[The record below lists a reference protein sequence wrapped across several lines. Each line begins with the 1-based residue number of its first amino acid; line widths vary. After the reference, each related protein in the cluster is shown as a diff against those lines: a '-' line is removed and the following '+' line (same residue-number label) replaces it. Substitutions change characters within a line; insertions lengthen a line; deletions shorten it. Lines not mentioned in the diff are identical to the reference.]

1 MSIVY
6 IILYTME
13 LAIPL
18 VALGGL
24 YIVSKQNKNEEQEE
38 GFVGYQELPNT
49 NLPDKNYPSEQP
61 ITTPEYSQTA
71 RLTVDNRYN
80 GSTYTDKYFKPN
92 SLDGSISLKES
103 ISLDNKS
110 APTVGAIEQ
119 ENLNTQG
126 EEFRSLTGETLNS
139 NNFRHNN
146 MVPFF
151 GGKNTARNVDI
162 NQESLLDNHLGKG
175 SQQIEKKERAPLFA
189 PNDNY
194 QWAYGAPNQNDFMMS
209 RVNASSKI
217 SNVLPFEQEKVG
229 PGLNK
234 GYGTEGSGGF
244 NSGMEDRQAWMP
256 KTVDELR
263 VKTHSKASG
272 VGLFGHEGPAVS
284 SIKEMGSI
292 GKMEKHRPERS
303 FELGHDRVM
312 TTTGIEK
319 GVTLRPIQ
327 EDRYTNRP
335 ETTASYTGGA
345 GANNEG
351 TFVDGEYMP
360 SKHIDLGSV
369 PLSVANAVGRGGAR
383 DGDYGIKSQVNYNN
397 NRSANHQTDYFG
409 AFSGAVGS
417 VVAPLL
423 DVLRPSRKENTI
435 GTLRP
440 YQNASTRVTQSY
452 VFNPADRP
460 ATTIRETTE
469 NSKFHMNAGN
479 STLDKGGYTVASV
492 QPIENN
498 RMNQSDFYYAGNA
511 SAGAGTKEARP
522 YDAEYRQHNNEIKS
536 STIKGRMVPG
546 NMSMMNN
553 NVNYT
558 TKDITTQLSNK
569 RAPLP
574 ERFQGPPSTDTMG
587 HLQGKLDLPSEIPN
601 NRNGNELLSSLKK
614 NPYALSITG

>member
-1 MSIVY
+1 
-6 IILYTME
+6 ME

-24 YIVSKQNKNEEQEE
+24 YIVSKQNKDENEDIEE
-38 GFVGYQELPNT
+38 GFISSNELPNVD
-49 NLPDKNYPSEQP
+49 LPNKNYPREYPVQ
-61 ITTPEYSQTA
+61 TPSYSRTEK
-71 RLTVDNRYN
+71 LTVDNKYD
-80 GSTYTDKYFKPN
+80 GSSYTDKYFKPN
-92 SLDGSISLKES
+92 PRNNLDGSVNSLE
-103 ISLDNKS
+103 NKNVTS
-110 APTVGAIEQ
+110 VNEIEKLNLQNQGLEFTSMTGAKV
-119 ENLNTQG
+119 
-126 EEFRSLTGETLNS
+126 
-139 NNFRHNN
+139 NNDYFRHNN

-151 GGKNTARNVDI
+151 GKKNTTPNI
-162 NQESLLDNHLGKG
+162 ESGQTDTIMDNYLGKG
-175 SQQIEKKERAPLFA
+175 TQQIEKKEQAPLFA

-194 QWAYGAPNQNDFMMS
+194 QWAYGAPNQSDFMQS

-217 SNVLPFEQEKVG
+217 SNVLPFQQEKVG
-229 PGLNK
+229 PGLNMD
-234 GYGTEGSGGF
+234 YGTEGSGGF
-244 NSGMEDRQAWMP
+244 NSGMENRDKWLP

-263 VKTHSKASG
+263 VKTNSKSSG

-292 GKMEKHRPERS
+292 GKLEKNRPERS

-335 ETTASYTGGA
+335 ETTTSYIGAAS
-345 GANNEG
+345 ANNEG
-351 TFVDGEYMP
+351 LFVDGEYMP

-369 PLSVANAVGRGGAR
+369 PLSVANAVGHGGPT
-383 DGDYGIKSQVNYNN
+383 DGDYGIKSQMNYNN

-409 AFSGAVGS
+409 AFSGAIGS
-417 VVAPLL
+417 VVSPLL

-440 YQNASTRVTQSY
+440 YQNAGTRVTQSY

-460 ATTIRETTE
+460 STTIRETTE

-479 STLDKGGYTVASV
+479 SALNKGGYSVASY
-492 QPIENN
+492 QPIDNN
-498 RMNQSDFYYAGNA
+498 RMNQSDYFYAGNA
-511 SAGAGTKEARP
+511 SAGSGTKEARP
-522 YDAEYRQHNNEIKS
+522 YDAEYRQRNNDVKS

-546 NMSMMNN
+546 NMSVMNSQ
-553 NVNYT
+553 VNYQ
-558 TKDITTQLSNK
+558 TKDKTNMLSNG

-574 ERFQGPPSTDTMG
+574 GQRQGPPSLDNMG
-587 HLQGKLDLPSEIPN
+587 HLQGKLHLPSEITN
-601 NRNGNELLSSLKK
+601 DRNQGELLSSLKQ
-614 NPYALSITG
+614 NPYAISITG

>member
-1 MSIVY
+1 
-6 IILYTME
+6 ME

-24 YIVSKQNKNEEQEE
+24 YIISKQKKEEEPEE
-38 GFVGYQELPNT
+38 GFVGFKELPNT
-49 NLPDKNYPSEQP
+49 NLPNKNYPSEYP
-61 ITTPEYSQTA
+61 IETPEYSQTEK
-71 RLTVDNRYN
+71 LTVDNKYD
-80 GSTYTDKYFKPN
+80 GSSYTDNYFKSLPRN
-92 SLDGSISLKES
+92 NLDGSS
-103 ISLDNKS
+103 ISLENKNVPS
-110 APTVGAIEQ
+110 VGAIEQ
-119 ENLNTQG
+119 RNLQNHGLQYT
-126 EEFRSLTGETLNS
+126 SLTGETV
-139 NNFRHNN
+139 NNDYFRHKN

-151 GGKNTARNVDI
+151 GGKNTARNVEV
-162 NQESLLDNHLGKG
+162 NQESMLDNYLGKG
-175 SQQIEKKERAPLFA
+175 SQQIEKKEQAPLFA

-194 QWAYGAPNQNDFMMS
+194 QWAYGAPNQTDFMLS

-229 PGLNK
+229 PGLNQ
-234 GYGTEGSGGF
+234 GYGTQGSGGF
-244 NSGMEDRQAWMP
+244 NSGMENREAWMP
-256 KTVDELR
+256 KNVDEMR

-272 VGLFGHEGPAVS
+272 IGLLGFEGPAVS
-284 SIKEMGSI
+284 NIKEMGSI
-292 GKMEKHRPERS
+292 GKLEKHRPERS
-303 FELGHDRVM
+303 FEMGHDRVM

-335 ETTASYTGGA
+335 ETTTSYIGAA

-351 TFVDGEYMP
+351 VFVDGEYMP

-369 PLSVANAVGRGGAR
+369 PLSVANAVGRGGAT
-383 DGDYGIKSQVNYNN
+383 DGDYGIKSQVNYTN
-397 NRSANHQTDYFG
+397 NRSANVQTDYFG
-409 AFSGAVGS
+409 AFSGAIGS

-440 YQNASTRVTQSY
+440 YQNASSRVTQSY

-479 STLDKGGYTVASV
+479 SALNKGGYTVANV

-522 YDAEYRQHNNEIKS
+522 YDAEYRQRNNDIKS

-546 NMSMMNN
+546 NMAVMNN
-553 NVNYT
+553 NVNYQ
-558 TKDITTQLSNK
+558 TKDMTQHLTNE
-569 RAPLP
+569 RVPLP
-574 ERFQGPPSTDTMG
+574 GGRQGPPGKDTMG
-587 HLQGKLDLPSEIPN
+587 YLQGKLDLPSEIPN
-601 NRNGNELLSSLKK
+601 NRNNAELLSALKQ
-614 NPYALSITG
+614 NPYALSITR